1 MSIKGYKVFNPDW
14 TCRGFQYKVGET
26 FVHNGNIEMCG
37 SGFHFCRKASDCFN
51 YYNFNSN
58 NKVAEV
64 EAIGL
69 VETRGDKSVTD
80 KIKIVR
86 EIKWMELL
94 TIVNEGTNCTGLCN
108 TGNRNTGNWNTG
120 DRNTGNWNT
129 GNWNT
134 GDRNTGNCNTGNR
147 NTGNWNTGD
156 WNTGDWN
163 TGNRNTGN
171 WNTGDW
177 NTGNWNTGNCNT
189 GNRNTGNCNTGNRNT
204 GDWNTGDWNTGDWNT
219 GFFNTNSQPLYMF
232 NKPTDLTRDEIL
244 NFRGIKALSWN
255 YENSWW
261 IYSSNMTDEE
271 KESHPEHETTGGYL
285 KTVDFKTA
293 CKMMWDS
300 LDEEDKEAVRNLPN
314 FDNDVFREITGISV
328 EGENEQDK

>member
-1 MSIKGYKVFNPDW
+1 M
-14 TCRGFQYKVGET
+14 
-26 FVHNGNIEMCG
+26 HNGNIEMCG

-58 NKVAEV
+58 NKVAKV

-94 TIVNEGTNCTGLCN
+94 TIVNEGDNCTGLCN
-108 TGNRNTGNWNTG
+108 SGDCNSGDYNSGDCNSGDYNSGSWNSGDYNSGDCNSGDCNSGDYNSGNCNSGDYNSGDCNSGDYNSGSWNSGDYNSGDCNSGDCNSGDYNSGNCNSGDYNSGNWNSGDYNSGNRNSGDYNSGDCNSGNWNST
-120 DRNTGNWNT
+120 NYS
-129 GNWNT
+129 
-134 GDRNTGNCNTGNR
+134 
-147 NTGNWNTGD
+147 
-156 WNTGDWN
+156 
-163 TGNRNTGN
+163 
-171 WNTGDW
+171 
-177 NTGNWNTGNCNT
+177 
-189 GNRNTGNCNTGNRNT
+189 
-204 GDWNTGDWNTGDWNT
+204 T
-219 GFFNTNSQPLYMF
+219 GFLNSEQQPIYMF
-232 NKPTDLTRDEIL
+232 NQPTNMQREEVCNLAGIQVL
-244 NFRGIKALSWN
+244 NRNF
-255 YENSWW
+255 ENSWW
-261 IYSSNMTDEE
+261 IYSENMSAEE
-271 KESHPEHETTGGYL
+271 KAAHPEHETTGGYL

-293 CKMMWDS
+293 CKIMWDN

>member
-51 YYNFNSN
+51 HYCFNSN

-94 TIVNEGTNCTGLCN
+94 TIVNEGNNCTGLCN
-108 TGNRNTGNWNTG
+108 SGDYNSGNRNSGNRNSG
-120 DRNTGNWNT
+120 DYNSGNYNSGNRNSGNYNS
-129 GNWNT
+129 
-134 GDRNTGNCNTGNR
+134 GNCNSGNR
-147 NTGNWNTGD
+147 NSGNYNSGSWNST
-156 WNTGDWN
+156 NYS
-163 TGNRNTGN
+163 
-171 WNTGDW
+171 
-177 NTGNWNTGNCNT
+177 
-189 GNRNTGNCNTGNRNT
+189 
-204 GDWNTGDWNTGDWNT
+204 T
-219 GFFNTNSQPLYMF
+219 GFLNSEQQPIYMF
-232 NKPTDLTRDEIL
+232 NQPTNITNMQRDDIYNLAGIQIL
-244 NFRGIKALSWN
+244 NWN
-255 YENSWW
+255 FENSWW
-261 IYSSNMTDEE
+261 IYSENMSAEE
-271 KESHPEHETTGGYL
+271 KAAHPEHETTGGYL

-293 CKMMWDS
+293 CKIMWDN
-300 LDEEDKEAVRNLPN
+300 LDEEDKEAVKNLPN